1 MFIVLKDALYG
12 ALVFGLLSFLN
23 EKYKNNEYFSKISG
37 FLVGA
42 PTGYFLALLIFLRY
56 NIISAQNFS
65 YHMLLAVFTT
75 FSIVS
80 LTIILLNNGY
90 RDIVYILNILF
101 LIFILYIYFGF
112 EIYKKF

>member
-56 NIISAQNFS
+56 NIISAKNFS

-90 RDIVYILNILF
+90 QDIVYILNILF
-101 LIFILYIYFGF
+101 LIFVLYIYFGF